1 MKTGVAVT
9 ASPVLL
15 KNGGNIMTIGF
26 IGNGNM
32 GRAIISGI
40 VEKKVA
46 EPSNIMVYDIMVYLR
61 QRIIENWQNH
71 QGFCF
76 YV

>member
-1 MKTGVAVT
+1 M

-15 KNGGNIMTIGF
+15 KNGGNIMAIGF

-46 EPSNIMVYDIMVYLR
+46 LSLIHI
-61 QRIIENWQNH
+61 
-71 QGFCF
+71 
-76 YV
+76 